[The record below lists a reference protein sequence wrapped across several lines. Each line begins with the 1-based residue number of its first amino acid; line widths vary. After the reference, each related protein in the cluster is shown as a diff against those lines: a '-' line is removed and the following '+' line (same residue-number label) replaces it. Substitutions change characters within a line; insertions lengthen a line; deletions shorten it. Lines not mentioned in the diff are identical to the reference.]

1 MYRYAHACTCVILG
15 GKVRELMEFASSCT
29 VDELGDYLLE
39 KGVPP
44 DIVTKFIGKLMY
56 STSDPLSLHER

>member
-1 MYRYAHACTCVILG
+1 M
-15 GKVRELMEFASSCT
+15 RELMEFASSCT

-44 DIVTKFIGKLMY
+44 DQVY
-56 STSDPLSLHER
+56 R